1 MKDMMV
7 NRTIIGMLVGIMFL
21 TTLITPTVVFAQSHQ
36 RTDLEAC
43 LPQSGLSS
51 MSSIGEYR
59 LGNVY
64 CAIATASY
72 ENIPSTADY
81 STASIFEF
89 KTNED
94 AKTAFW
100 NEFDSSNYKLTTAQ
114 GYESTAV
121 GEGTAI
127 YLEDIVYFGVSGKY
141 VVRTE
146 AMAGTSSDQRAKTL
160 LASVNIPQSILNTSL
175 IVIVGIICLIIVATI
190 VIIWNERR

>member
-1 MKDMMV
+1 M
-7 NRTIIGMLVGIMFL
+7 
-21 TTLITPTVVFAQSHQ
+21 TPTFVIAQGHD
-36 RTDLEAC
+36 RPDLEAC
-43 LPQSGLSS
+43 LPQSGVSS

-59 LGNVY
+59 LNTVY

-100 NEFDSSNYKLTTAQ
+100 NEHDSGNYNLTAVQ
-114 GYESTAV
+114 GYESAAV
-121 GEGTAI
+121 GEGNSVWLA
-127 YLEDIVYFGVSGKY
+127 DIVYLGVTGKY

-146 AMAGTSSDQRAKTL
+146 AMAGTLSDQRARTL
-160 LASVNIPQSILNTSL
+160 LASVNIPRGISNTSL
-175 IVIVGIICLIIVATI
+175 IAIVGIICLIIVVII
-190 VIIWNERR
+190 VLIWNERR